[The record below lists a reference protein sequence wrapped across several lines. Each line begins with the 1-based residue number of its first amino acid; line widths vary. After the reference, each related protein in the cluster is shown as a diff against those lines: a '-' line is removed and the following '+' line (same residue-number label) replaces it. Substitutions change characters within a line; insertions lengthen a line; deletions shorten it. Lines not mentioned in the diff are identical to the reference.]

1 MTSSAGSLYV
11 GAAQVGISDSVTHNV
26 RQITAAMARAAAR
39 GLELLVLPE
48 AAVTGYSPS
57 IGRGRQR
64 DEWPSIVEGLS
75 LVATKC
81 AELGLWVAVGS
92 EAWTGEAWANR
103 TYVYSDLG
111 ELAATYDKVH
121 LTRSDHDYYVPGA
134 RATVFDLRGV
144 KVGLQI
150 CYDARFPEGYRELV
164 EQGAQVVL
172 QGFYGAGGD
181 TWKVPVLS
189 AHLRSRAAE
198 NGCFVVACNV
208 AGPLQIVASQ
218 IVDPLGLIL
227 AQANQDR
234 EEIISAE
241 VDLSLVDAS
250 EIRQEYLRRRGARG

>member
-144 KVGLQI
+144 KV
-150 CYDARFPEGYRELV
+150 
-164 EQGAQVVL
+164 VL